1 MAEIYRYSSFSDK
14 EEEVSEQIYLNNGG
28 KIIHPIGDY
37 VTRVN
42 PNEVY
47 TQLAKEGKFNEL
59 PSTCEFSEPVKL
71 LVSNLY
77 SSEKKEAL
85 IIGKL
90 KDRFFEANF
99 QNWQMAY
106 TIQEP
111 TEHKVGDVV
120 EVESESFGS
129 FFGMIHTINQ
139 RGVIISFGK
148 QSGTLRMITDIK
160 SIKKL
165 K

>member
-1 MAEIYRYSSFSDK
+1 MDAFKQERYRMNQEY
-14 EEEVSEQIYLNNGG
+14 
-28 KIIHPIGDY
+28 
-37 VTRVN
+37 
-42 PNEVY
+42 Y
-47 TQLAKEGKFNEL
+47 TQLAKSGKFNEL

-90 KDRFFEANF
+90 KGRFFEANF
-99 QNWQMAY
+99 QNWQIAY

-120 EVESESFGS
+120 EVETEKFG
-129 FFGMIHTINQ
+129 FFYGMIHTINQ

-148 QSGTLRMITDIK
+148 QSGTLRMITDVK

>member
-1 MAEIYRYSSFSDK
+1 MDAFKQERYRMNQEY
-14 EEEVSEQIYLNNGG
+14 
-28 KIIHPIGDY
+28 
-37 VTRVN
+37 
-42 PNEVY
+42 Y
-47 TQLAKEGKFNEL
+47 TQLAKSGKFNEL

-90 KDRFFEANF
+90 KGRFFEANF
-99 QNWQMAY
+99 QNWQIAY

-120 EVESESFGS
+120 EVETEKFGV
-129 FFGMIHTINQ
+129 FYGMIHTINQ
-139 RGVIISFGK
+139 RGVIISFTNHIYF
-148 QSGTLRMITDIK
+148 SSHL
-160 SIKKL
+160 SIL
-165 K
+165 